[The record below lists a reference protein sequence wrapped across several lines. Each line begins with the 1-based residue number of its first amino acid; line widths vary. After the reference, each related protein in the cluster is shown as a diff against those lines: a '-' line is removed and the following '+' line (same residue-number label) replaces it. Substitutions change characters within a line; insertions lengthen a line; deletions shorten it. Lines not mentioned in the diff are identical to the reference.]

1 MKKLFAALI
10 VVALVLTSVFALV
23 ACQDNRSEMEKL
35 IDEAS
40 KMSLE
45 ELEAASKKEFE
56 DNANAKFEAHSLTS
70 GVKKALAKFIEKYD
84 WLTEENAVYAAEK
97 GADFQKTLNNAV
109 ESNGYAGDW
118 VMIQDASFVY
128 SLVNAGFLHSYV
140 PSGDGFNIAKGDQKP
155 IVGVTFNKIFYHNVA
170 AGEDYLKN
178 IWQLTGKDGKE
189 MKGIKKLS
197 YQSPIGEDINM
208 SFLIMLTSPDSVKTL
223 KAAYKSYFG
232 KDYDGKLEDGKT
244 KDGYENI
251 GYKFVAE
258 FIANISTYHSS
269 DTSEVKA
276 MNTESHKDGIFFAG
290 LAKIKDYVS
299 ETKTS
304 DPDSEGYWKKVLR
317 MSGYNYEVEGYN
329 GFVYNMWTLIP
340 ETAKLPYTACL
351 FTRYLLSEEG
361 YKAGFSEVGYYS
373 ANTLVESADG
383 SKLDH
388 WKATC
393 LSEDPDYLNANY
405 TVVTAFVKQQ
415 LTKAGQSVDK

>member
-1 MKKLFAALI
+1 MKKLFAVLI
-10 VVALVLTSVFALV
+10 VLALVLSAVFALV

-45 ELEAASKKEFE
+45 DLEAASKQEFI
-56 DNANAKFEAHSLTS
+56 DNPNAKFEAHSLTS
-70 GVKKALAKFIEKYD
+70 GVNKALAKFIAKYD
-84 WLTEENAVYAAEK
+84 WLNENNAVYAGEK
-97 GADFQKTLNNAV
+97 GAKFQETLNTAV
-109 ESNGYAGDW
+109 ETGGYAGDW

-140 PSGDGFNIAKGDQKP
+140 PSGEGFNIAKEDRKP

-170 AGEDYLKN
+170 NGEKYLTN
-178 IWQLTGKDGKE
+178 IWQLTGVDGKDA
-189 MKGIKKLS
+189 KGIKDVS
-197 YQSPIGEDINM
+197 YQSPLGEDINM
-208 SFLIMLTSPDSVKTL
+208 SFLIMLTSKEAVKGLT
-223 KAAYKSYFG
+223 AAYKNYFG
-232 KDYDGKLEDGKT
+232 KNYT
-244 KDGYENI
+244 KEADYENI

-258 FIANISTYHSS
+258 FIQNVSTWHDS

-276 MNTESHKDGIFFAG
+276 MNQDSHKKGIYFAG
-290 LAKIKDYVS
+290 LAKIKDYIS

-304 DPDSEGYWKKVLR
+304 DPESAGYWKKVLK
-317 MSGYNYEVEGYN
+317 MSGYNYEVEGFN

-340 ETAKLPYTACL
+340 ETTRLPYTACL
-351 FTRYLLSEEG
+351 FTRYILSEEG

-388 WKATC
+388 WKETC

-405 TVVTAFVKQQ
+405 TTVKAFITQQ
-415 LTKAGQSVDK
+415 LTKAGQGK